1 MSENLSLSKEEMKRL
16 GYRAVDLLIDHLSS
30 LPEKKVS
37 NTKSRNELE
46 DLLGEPLPLQEGNPD
61 ELLDKIISEVLANT
75 MHLNHPRFFAFV
87 SSPSNY
93 MSALADF
100 LVSGFN
106 VYSGT
111 WLAGSASA
119 QIELITIGWLN
130 QIFGFPAD
138 TAGGLFL
145 SGGSMANL
153 IGLLLARHHKKDK
166 GRSGVIYC
174 SAQTHSSVER
184 AIRVIG
190 PENVQL
196 KKIASNEFFQLHLP
210 ALEKVIQADSK
221 KDLQP
226 ICVIANAGSTNTG
239 AIDDLAAIRKICN
252 KENAWF
258 HVDGAYGGIAILD
271 EQEKNKFQGI
281 ELADSLTIDPHKW
294 LFQSLEMGCLLVKD
308 KTLLKDLFHVIP
320 EYLKDVE
327 LGEEEV
333 NFGNYGIQLSRGFR
347 ALKLWLSLK
356 TFGLEN
362 FRKAI
367 SKGIGLA
374 KLAEQEVQKYESC
387 EIVTSAQIG
396 IINFRFKLQNFSE
409 QELNELNQSVIMK
422 IVEDGY
428 AMISSTSLHGKTVIR
443 LCIINPRTTEEDIK
457 QTIQKLNE
465 ISKEIS
471 SHF

>member
-61 ELLDKIISEVLANT
+61 ELLDKVISEVLANT

-196 KKIASNEFFQLHLP
+196 KKIASNKFFQLHLP
-210 ALEKVIQADSK
+210 ALEKAIQADSK

-239 AIDDLAAIRKICN
+239 AIDDLAAIRKICDR
-252 KENAWF
+252 ENAWF